1 MFAES
6 LLLQLGSLL
15 LLAAVVGLICHKL
28 QQPLFF
34 AYIFTGLVVGIFGSQ
49 YIHGHESLHFFSELG
64 IAFLLFL
71 VGNKAKNLR

>member
-49 YIHGHESLHFFSELG
+49 YIHGHESLHFFSELAIRRKTLG
-64 IAFLLFL
+64 STC
-71 VGNKAKNLR
+71 